1 MMPGAEDPFAN
12 VGPEGAKQ
20 PTSYGNGFMEL
31 ARLTHRR
38 VYAHLGE
45 LLGGSGTSKS
55 PQITNKENKNPE
67 RTITSTK
74 N

>member
-1 MMPGAEDPFAN
+1 
-12 VGPEGAKQ
+12 
-20 PTSYGNGFMEL
+20 MEL

-38 VYAHLGE
+38 VYAHLTE
-45 LLGGSGTSKS
+45 LLGGSGTNKS